1 MKAFASSPD
10 VAAYGAAGST
20 LGTAMGALTAVLFM
34 GFLYAVYTPTFN
46 RLKRKDRH
54 TENQSTGQICKIIIY
69 TIKSINFL
77 LKKPFQPHT
86 IRTTC
91 IFILIN

>member
-1 MKAFASSPD
+1 MKAFASLPD

-46 RLKRKDRH
+46 RLKEKTDI
-54 TENQSTGQICKIIIY
+54 Q
-69 TIKSINFL
+69 
-77 LKKPFQPHT
+77 
-86 IRTTC
+86 RTRAQGR
-91 IFILIN
+91 FVR